1 MIDIVET
8 KQDKIIRRDG
18 RFLIPEYTVPESH
31 SAHPTVHDLFDR
43 LNLQNS
49 RRGVSEAR
57 FNALCSILVGVN
69 DFQTE
74 HYRFRLTQNRNEYG
88 IQQWPIGYRPMKE
101 VTDRLLQH
109 GWLVK
114 DLGSFKDRKTTV
126 FEAPDNSPLIIDELF
141 PVATLPWLEP
151 VIQVKLGE
159 KDKNGKYKSNNL
171 DVAFHA
177 DPKNKKRI
185 YEILKPQMDYL
196 NSLASQHS
204 YDIGPFVFTQWT
216 RKYRGGLDQSG
227 GRLYANYQDANK
239 ELSRL
244 HWLIDG
250 EPVGEVDITACGPT
264 ILACL
269 DNKHDQVRGID
280 PYNILV
286 SKIDRMTRPLAKKI
300 CHVVIGKGTISSK
313 TWLRPITKHQEFKKL
328 TSRIHWKNVKE
339 VIESDLSYLLDPEA
353 KTEQSLRLQF
363 HESAWLMRVLRRL
376 LEDGVGCLP
385 VHESIIVPRSKI
397 DLTQRV
403 MVEEFRLL
411 FGIEPLVDISVS
423 ENTCIF

>member
-151 VIQVKLGE
+151 VIQVKSDE
-159 KDKNGKYKSNNL
+159 KEKNGDYKSDNL

-185 YEILKPQMDYL
+185 YGTLKPQMDYL

-204 YDIGPFVFTQWT
+204 YDIEPFVFTQWV
-216 RKYRGGLDQSG
+216 RKYRGGLDSSG
-227 GRLYANYQDANK
+227 GRLYAEYQQADK
-239 ELSRL
+239 DQVRL
-244 HWLIDG
+244 HWRING
-250 EPVGEVDITACGPT
+250 EGVAEVDITACGPT

-269 DNKHDQVRGID
+269 ENKHDLVRGVD

-286 SKIDRMTRPLAKKI
+286 TKVDGMTRGLAKKI
-300 CHVVIGKGTISSK
+300 CHVVIGNGEVSK
-313 TWLRPITKHQEFKKL
+313 TFPRSVTKDEKLKKL
-328 TSRIHWKNVKE
+328 ARKIRWKSVRQ
-339 VIESDLSYLLDPEA
+339 VIEQDLNYLLHPEL
-353 KTEQSLRLQF
+353 KKKQSLWLQL
-363 HESAWLMRVLRRL
+363 HESGWLMRVLRRL
-376 LEDGVGCLP
+376 LEEGVGCLP
-385 VHESIIVPRSKI
+385 VHESVIVPRSKA
-397 DLTQRV
+397 TRAKRV
-403 MVEEFRLL
+403 MIEEFRLL
-411 FGIEPLVDISVS
+411 FGVEPLVDISVS
-423 ENTCIF
+423 S